1 MSALLKLTSAS
12 ARTDAMWRVERE
24 MISVCDDINELED
37 ELDELNR
44 KLEELEEKLAEMKKF
59 ADSDGQRRVK
69 QQAREI
75 LAMTYVSGGMRD
87 LAMHVVEDGA
97 DEEETESIIEYHE
110 MRSREEVLS

>member
-1 MSALLKLTSAS
+1 MSALLKSTPAS
-12 ARTDAMWRVERE
+12 ARTDPMLRVERE
-24 MISVCDDINELED
+24 IESVCDDINELEE

-97 DEEETESIIEYHE
+97 DEEEAESITEYHE

>member
-1 MSALLKLTSAS
+1 MSALLKSTSAS
-12 ARTDAMWRVERE
+12 LRTDPMWKVERE
-24 MISVCDDINELED
+24 IEAVSDDINQLEK
-37 ELDELNR
+37 ELDELNC
-44 KLEELEEKLAEMKKF
+44 KLEELEEKLAEMKKLG
-59 ADSDGQRRVK
+59 DSDGQRRVK

-97 DEEETESIIEYHE
+97 DEEEAESITEYHE